1 MENNIF
7 FICKSTNSVAM
18 DRTVL
23 VYLWGTFHPSTNQ
36 GGLASDRDQGD
47 GPLKFSHWDEND
59 DHKTS

>member
-1 MENNIF
+1 
-7 FICKSTNSVAM
+7 M